1 MSQHTNI
8 VRIKAVANVLG
19 QLKDK
24 VVFVGG
30 ATVSLYPDRSV
41 YEVRPTDDVDVIVE
55 ILNYRERSKL
65 EDQLRD
71 PSTTDDFMKTNFGDR
86 INSMENKPTW
96 NSSDKALGSDGAWA
110 ETNPVN
116 GKWDQQGPAEIT
128 FYSAWV
134 RVSRINIIF
143 EEITGAGAGMA
154 VAGALGKT
162 AAATVG
168 GRLLVAGAGGFAGGF
183 VGGAINAAEN
193 GGDIWRGA
201 LLGGAIGAGSAVVMA
216 AGVYGVKAG
225 YQRAKY
231 EMKMRSARIKAG
243 YSRGQEIEFSDESLN
258 RFVCDNFEQDAMM
271 RDVEG
276 KWNAVEKIKGG
287 GEGQTFG
294 NPETRVVD
302 RIEIARTSFKSFRN
316 LYHTVNHE
324 FSLIEDITSGT
335 YQSWITQGGKQY
347 AKYRSEYKAYGKNE
361 LHFSR
366 IPGDWNNQ
374 IREWN
379 FKMKNFYGRKLGF

>member
-1 MSQHTNI
+1 
-8 VRIKAVANVLG
+8 
-19 QLKDK
+19 
-24 VVFVGG
+24 
-30 ATVSLYPDRSV
+30 
-41 YEVRPTDDVDVIVE
+41 
-55 ILNYRERSKL
+55 
-65 EDQLRD
+65 
-71 PSTTDDFMKTNFGDR
+71 
-86 INSMENKPTW
+86 
-96 NSSDKALGSDGAWA
+96 
-110 ETNPVN
+110 
-116 GKWDQQGPAEIT
+116 
-128 FYSAWV
+128 
-134 RVSRINIIF
+134 
-143 EEITGAGAGMA
+143 MA

-347 AKYRSEYKAYGKNE
+347 AQYRSEYKAYGKNE